1 MGAQMNLIHLWRG
14 VGWRRKLF
22 FLCGAVILF
31 ELVAGNYSSVRSLFY
46 KGEELAER
54 LKMEGDLALE
64 EGGKYFSPSGSF
76 SLVLSDLEIE
86 INNLHFDWELEK
98 ETVLSYKINLTDE
111 GNVYPYALPEGQ
123 LVGGVESTLYTNLYP
138 YGRVESVRIDF
149 EAGGP
154 VSFRIN
160 GMEANVR
167 RPFFLNGWRMC
178 LLFAAG
184 LLLQGLASGSRLWE
198 TEFHPKSRG
207 QNLITVAAAAFF
219 LLLGLGL
226 SHANYACVE
235 AMPEHHLQYQELAR
249 SLADG
254 HVWVDDQPSE
264 GLLAAENPYDTIYLQ
279 AEQIPYKADYAYFQG
294 KYYVY
299 FGIVP
304 ELLFY
309 FPCYLLTGKNFPNH
323 LAVYGFY
330 AGFVLAVFGL
340 YREAVKRWFPK
351 LPYFAYLLAAAV
363 TLTFGSYMYLIVRPD
378 LYNLPIMGANM
389 FTAAG
394 LGLWLAGLNREKGRS
409 LFFLAGSGCMALVAG
424 CRPQMLLFSALAIP
438 LFWEEVIKK
447 RKLFSVRS
455 IQDTVAI
462 CLPYVLVAAGIMYYN
477 YLRFGSPMDFGAT
490 YSLTNNDMTKRGMN
504 VSRVFYGI
512 FCFFFQPARYEG
524 VFPFLTSGD
533 IQNQYMGRTVSEFT
547 FGGILASQAIAW
559 FLLCLPGKR
568 EDLHKRGLLGPI
580 GCAVFLSILIGA
592 FDANGAGI
600 LQRYMSDMVFGI
612 SLASSLMLLFLLEVM
627 GRERGKTG
635 VAVFIKAALL
645 QHFMYAF
652 LMAFACGD
660 SMNLKNYGPQLFY
673 RAAEMFRW

>member
-1 MGAQMNLIHLWRG
+1 MGAQMNLIHLWKG
-14 VGWRRKLF
+14 GGWRRKLL
-22 FLCGAVILF
+22 FLWGAVILF

-46 KGEELAER
+46 EGEALTDQF
-54 LKMEGDLALE
+54 KIEGDLALE
-64 EGGKYFSPSGSF
+64 DGKYFSPSGSF
-76 SLVLSDLEIE
+76 SLVLSDLGRE
-86 INNLHFDWELEK
+86 INNLYFDWELEK
-98 ETVLSYKINLTDE
+98 GTVLTYRVNLTDE
-111 GNVYPYALPEGQ
+111 GNVYPYAFPEGQ

-138 YGRVESVRIDF
+138 YGRVGSVRIDF

-154 VSFRIN
+154 ISLRMN
-160 GMEANVR
+160 GIEANVR

-178 LLFAAG
+178 LLFAAVF
-184 LLLQGLASGSRLWE
+184 LALGLAPGSRLWE
-198 TEFHPKSRG
+198 IGFHSKSKR
-207 QNLITVAAAAFF
+207 QKLITAAMAAVF

-249 SLADG
+249 SIADG

-279 AEQIPYKADYAYFQG
+279 AGQIPYKADYAYFQG

-304 ELLFY
+304 ELVFY
-309 FPCYLLTGKNFPNH
+309 LPCYLLTGKNFPNH

-330 AGFVLAVFGL
+330 VGFVIAVFGL

-378 LYNLPIMGANM
+378 LYNLPILGANM

-394 LGLWLAGLNREKGRS
+394 IGLWLAGLNRETGRWP
-409 LFFLAGSGCMALVAG
+409 FFLAGSGCMALVAG

-447 RKLFSVRS
+447 RSLFSARTLK
-455 IQDTVAI
+455 DTVAI

-504 VSRVFYGI
+504 LSRMVYGI

-524 VFPFLTSGD
+524 VFPFLTSSD
-533 IQNQYMGRTVSEFT
+533 IQNQYMGRTVSEFI

-559 FLLCLPGKR
+559 SLICLPGKR
-568 EDLHKRGLLGPI
+568 EDLHKKGLLGPI
-580 GCAVFLSILIGA
+580 GSALLLSVLIGA

-600 LQRYMSDMVFGI
+600 LQRYMADMVFGI
-612 SLASSLMLLFLLEVM
+612 ALASSLMLLFLFAAM
-627 GRERGKTG
+627 GREKRRGSAAIF
-635 VAVFIKAALL
+635 VSAALL
-645 QHFMYAF
+645 QHFIYAF
-652 LMAFACGD
+652 LMVFACGD